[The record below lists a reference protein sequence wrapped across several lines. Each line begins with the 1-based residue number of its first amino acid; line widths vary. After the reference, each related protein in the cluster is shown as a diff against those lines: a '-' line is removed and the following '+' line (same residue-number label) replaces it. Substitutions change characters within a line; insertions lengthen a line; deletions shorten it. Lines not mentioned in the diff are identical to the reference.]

1 MNKNSSISIIIPAKN
16 EATSLIKLLP
26 KLKES
31 FPNCKII
38 IVNDG
43 STDNTLQVCNE
54 HNVTVITNIYNLGN
68 GGAIKAGARA
78 AESEVLVFMDAD
90 GQHKPEDLTRLLDKY
105 AEGYAMVVGA
115 RNLLS
120 HAGKRRLLGN
130 VFYNWL
136 ASRVVGHKIHD
147 LTSGFRVVSASYFRE
162 FLHLLPNGFSYPT
175 TITMAFFRNGYTVG
189 YVPINT
195 EKRIGKS
202 HLKITKDGL
211 RFFLIIFKITTLYAP
226 LKIFSPI
233 SALFSLAGLT
243 NYAYTYFTAD
253 RFTNMSALLLI
264 ISIIVFIMGLLSEQ
278 ITVLMYKNNTN

>member
-1 MNKNSSISIIIPAKN
+1 MNNNSSISIIIPAKN
-16 EATSLIKLLP
+16 EATSLIRLIP

-31 FPNCKII
+31 FPNCEII
-38 IVNDG
+38 VVNDG
-43 STDNTLQVCNE
+43 STDNTLQVCNT
-54 HNVTVITNIYNLGN
+54 HNVTVVTNIYNLGN
-68 GGAIKAGARA
+68 GGAIKAGVRA
-78 AESEVLVFMDAD
+78 AESEVLAFMDAD

-105 AEGYAMVVGA
+105 AEGYTMVVGA
-115 RNLLS
+115 RNPMS

-130 VFYNWL
+130 VFYNWF
-136 ASRVVGHKIHD
+136 ASKVVGHEIHD

-226 LKIFSPI
+226 LKIFFPI
-233 SALFSLAGLT
+233 SALFSLAGLA
-243 NYAYTYFTAD
+243 NYAYTYFTAV
-253 RFTNMSALLLI
+253 RFTNMSALLFI
-264 ISIIVFIMGLLSEQ
+264 ISIIIFIMGLLSEQ
-278 ITVLMYKNNTN
+278 ITVLMYKNKTS